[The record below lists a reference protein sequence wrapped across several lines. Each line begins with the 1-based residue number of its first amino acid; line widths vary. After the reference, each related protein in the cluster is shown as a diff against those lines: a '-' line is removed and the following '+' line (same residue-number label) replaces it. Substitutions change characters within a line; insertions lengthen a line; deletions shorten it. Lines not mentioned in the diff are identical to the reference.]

1 MKWYGVINSD
11 GMFSMQLNRIEIQS
25 NNWTKDG
32 IYIENIM
39 SMRKYRKELR
49 KLKYKNQVNV
59 VTDTDNIYV
68 PNRHISR
75 LWNAFLRHSDEYGWN
90 CSSQSI
96 HRFHS
101 VARKLL
107 SE

>member
-49 KLKYKNQVNV
+49 KLKFQSQACT
-59 VTDTDNIYV
+59 VTGTDGYV
-68 PNRHISR
+68 PNKHISR
-75 LWNAFLRHSDEYGWN
+75 LWNVFLRHSNEYGWN
-90 CSSQSI
+90 CSSHSQN
-96 HRFHS
+96 RFHLI
-101 VARKLL
+101 AKKLL